1 MKALK
6 LALAISLALNLA
18 LCWKLWQLPTATNPP
33 LDRTMNSRIEP
44 TLLPGL
50 NMPEEATLRPL
61 PPDPLR
67 VPSLQSPGAAVTA
80 DPDSRLPASFQ
91 PLQITS
97 GSGPEAYAEPL
108 PPNPHAVPP
117 WERRVPSQG
126 DQLHRGLYVNP
137 PADAE
142 VTE

>member
-6 LALAISLALNLA
+6 LALAISLAMNLA
-18 LCWKLWQLPTATNPP
+18 LCWKLWQLPAASYPP
-33 LDRTMNSRIEP
+33 LDRSLNSRIEP

-50 NMPEEATLRPL
+50 EMPEEATLRPL

-67 VPSLQSPGAAVTA
+67 VPSLQPPGAAVTA
-80 DPDSRLPASFQ
+80 DPDSRLPASF
-91 PLQITS
+91 PLRQITS

-126 DQLHRGLYVNP
+126 DQLQRGLYVTP
-137 PADAE
+137 PAEPE